1 MCVVRFAV
9 CRGWF
14 FSICTVSG
22 LHAMRNIRRK
32 GRRDVIMKEKS
43 VSKYGEIA
51 ETVKD
56 IVEKGILRGDPR
68 VSEESARKAIQ

>member
-22 LHAMRNIRRK
+22 LHAKRHIRRK